1 VPKRPSYRFGGKWIA
16 ENDEPE
22 ERDVSQVEQQVSVLL
37 LADLFDKPP
46 VDVAIAICRLRNEW
60 LEVPRA

>member
-1 VPKRPSYRFGGKWIA
+1 VKWIA